1 MECKHRA
8 MLRLLDLGWVLQRLK
23 YEKQEVRRVTR
34 EWGFR

>member
-23 YEKQEVRRVTR
+23 YEKQEVKA
-34 EWGFR
+34 GY